1 MAAISDIIDYNK
13 RADRKGGA
21 AMRFTKMNGAGN
33 DFLIVEN
40 LHGEL
45 NEKQLSCLAKTIC
58 DRHMSIGADGLM
70 AVVPAKGGADF
81 GMLFFNSDGS
91 MGEMCGNGA
100 RCICRY
106 GYERGFAGET
116 QTIETT
122 AGIVTGER
130 IDKQNYRIRLPE
142 PTVLQYLALD
152 VDGKRVGCMYVELG
166 NPGIPHAVVQYP
178 GLREADERALFELG
192 KKLRYHPAFPKGANV
207 NFIETIGK
215 DHFYERTWER
225 GVEDFTYACG
235 TGTGSAIYALADK
248 RRSGLHARVEMKGGL
263 LLVDIVREGKKCRD
277 LLLTG
282 PTKMVCAGEIL
293 DEEVSL

>member
-1 MAAISDIIDYNK
+1 
-13 RADRKGGA
+13 
-21 AMRFTKMNGAGN
+21 MRFTKMNGAGN
-33 DFLIVEN
+33 DFIIVEN
-40 LHGEL
+40 LRGEL
-45 NEKQLSCLAKTIC
+45 DEKQLSFLAKTLC
-58 DRHMSIGADGLM
+58 DRRMSIGADGLM
-70 AVVPAKGGADF
+70 AVVPAKNGADF

-91 MGEMCGNGA
+91 LGEMCGNGA

-106 GYERGFAGET
+106 GFEHGFAGEK

-130 IDKQNYRIRLPE
+130 IDKRNYRIRLPE

-166 NPGIPHAVVQYP
+166 NPGLPHAVVQYP
-178 GLREADERALFELG
+178 GLREADERELFEFG

-248 RRSGLHARVEMKGGL
+248 RRSSDHARVDMKGGTL
-263 LLVDIVREGKKCRD
+263 FVDIVREGKKCKD

-282 PTKMVCAGEIL
+282 PTKLVCAGEIL
-293 DEEVSL
+293 DEEVSLETAL